1 VRQHVTSAV
10 YRVVLAGGLALF
22 SVGAAALANAQ
33 TTGASPKAG
42 GAASARTV
50 PRTPDGHPDLQG
62 LWDYRTATP
71 LERPRD
77 LADKAV
83 FTDQEARAFEART
96 AERRENIVAVHPPF
110 WLDYGSKVLGDRR
123 TSLIVD
129 PPTGRVPPLTPAARA
144 RIAASPADERTAD
157 DPEQRSIQE
166 RCLVFGAGPP
176 MLPGPYNNNVQIIQ
190 TAANVVVMNEM
201 IHDARIIPTDGR
213 PHVSPSIRQ
222 WLGDS
227 RGRWDGDTLVVE
239 TTNFTDRTSFRGS
252 DQNLRVIE
260 RFTRAGADTLM
271 YEFTIDDPTAFS
283 ATWTARFPMTR
294 SSDQM
299 YEYACHEGN
308 FGLLDILK
316 GARFDDGAGIVKK

>member
-1 VRQHVTSAV
+1 MRPFVTALLV
-10 YRVVLAGGLALF
+10 ALGVDGALF
-22 SVGAAALANAQ
+22 AAQAPKTERARVQ
-33 TTGASPKAG
+33 TA
-42 GAASARTV
+42 V

-77 LADKAV
+77 LPDKAF
-83 FTDQEARAFEART
+83 FTDQEAADFEKRT
-96 AERRENIVAVHPPF
+96 AERRDNVVAVHPPA
-110 WLDYGSKVLGDRR
+110 WLDYGSKVLADRR
-123 TSLIVD
+123 TALIVD
-129 PPTGRVPPLTPAARA
+129 PPNGRVPALTAAAKARMTAMNPANERD
-144 RIAASPADERTAD
+144 ADG
-157 DPEQRSIQE
+157 PEQRSIQE

-176 MLPGPYNNNVQIIQ
+176 MVPGPYNNNVQIVQ
-190 TAANVVVMNEM
+190 TPNAVVIMNEM
-201 IHDARIIPTDGR
+201 IHDARIVRMDGT
-213 PHVSPSIRQ
+213 PHVSPLIRQ

-227 RGRWDGDTLVVE
+227 RGRWEGDTLVVE

-260 RFTRAGADTLM
+260 RLTRPDADTLM

-283 ATWTARFPMTR
+283 APWTARFPMIR
-294 SSDQM
+294 STEQM

-316 GARFDDGAGIVKK
+316 GARYDDKKDK

>member
-1 VRQHVTSAV
+1 MMAI
-10 YRVVLAGGLALF
+10 
-22 SVGAAALANAQ
+22 AAP
-33 TTGASPKAG
+33 GPF
-42 GAASARTV
+42 ASAQSGNV

-77 LADKAV
+77 LQDKKF
-83 FTDQEARAFEART
+83 FTDDEGLSFEKRT
-96 AERRENIVAVHPPF
+96 AERLGNVVAVHPPG
-110 WLDYGSKVLGDRR
+110 WLDYGSKVLPDRR
-123 TSLIVD
+123 TSLITD
-129 PPTGRVPPLTPAARA
+129 PPNGRVPALTPAAKA
-144 RIAASPADERTAD
+144 RIAANPPDERAAD
-157 DPEQRSIQE
+157 GPEQRSAQE

-176 MLPGPYNNNVQIIQ
+176 MVPGPYNNNVQIVQ
-190 TAANVVVMNEM
+190 TPNAVVIMNEM
-201 IHDARIIPTDGR
+201 IHDARIVRMDGR
-213 PHVSPSIRQ
+213 PHLAPSVRQ

-227 RGRWDGDTLVVE
+227 RGHWEGEALVVE

-252 DQNLRVIE
+252 DQNLRVVE
-260 RFTRAGADTLM
+260 RFTRPDPETLM

-294 SSDQM
+294 STEQM

-316 GARFDDGAGIVKK
+316 GARFDDQKNK

>member
-1 VRQHVTSAV
+1 VRTLVTALMVAV
-10 YRVVLAGGLALF
+10 GVAATFTV
-22 SVGAAALANAQ
+22 AAAQ
-33 TTGASPKAG
+33 TAETSSRTNVASL
-42 GAASARTV
+42 

-77 LADKAV
+77 LSDKEV
-83 FTDQEARAFEART
+83 FTDQEALAFEKRT
-96 AERRENIVAVHPPF
+96 AERRDNIVAVHPPA
-110 WLDYGSKVLGDRR
+110 WLDYGSKVLSDHR

-129 PPTGRVPPLTPAARA
+129 PTNGRVPALTAAARA
-144 RIAASPADERTAD
+144 RIAANPADERAAD
-157 DPEQRSIQE
+157 GPEQRSIQE

-176 MLPGPYNNNVQIIQ
+176 MVPGPYNNNVQIVQ
-190 TAANVVVMNEM
+190 TANTVVIMNEM
-201 IHDARIIPTDGR
+201 IHDARVVPMDGR
-213 PHVSPSIRQ
+213 PHLAPAIRQ

-227 RGRWDGDTLVVE
+227 RGRWDGDALVVE

-252 DQNLRVIE
+252 DQNLRVVE
-260 RFTRAGADTLM
+260 RFTRPDAETLM

-283 ATWTARFPMTR
+283 ASWTARFPMMR
-294 SSDQM
+294 STEQM

-316 GARFDDGAGIVKK
+316 GARFDEQAGKK

>member
-1 VRQHVTSAV
+1 MRLFIT
-10 YRVVLAGGLALF
+10 ALL
-22 SVGAAALANAQ
+22 VALGVDAALVAAQ
-33 TTGASPKAG
+33 APKTER
-42 GAASARTV
+42 ARVQIAV

-77 LADKAV
+77 LSDKAL
-83 FTDQEARAFEART
+83 FTDQEATDFEKRT
-96 AERRENIVAVHPPF
+96 AERRDNVVAVHPPA
-110 WLDYGSKVLGDRR
+110 WLDYGSKVLADRR

-129 PPTGRVPPLTPAARA
+129 PPNGRIPALTAAAKARMTAMNPANERD
-144 RIAASPADERTAD
+144 ADG
-157 DPEQRSIQE
+157 PEQRSIQE

-176 MLPGPYNNNVQIIQ
+176 MVPGPYNNNVQIVQ
-190 TAANVVVMNEM
+190 TPNAVVIMNEM
-201 IHDARIIPTDGR
+201 IHDARIVRMDGT

-227 RGRWDGDTLVVE
+227 RGRWEGDTLVVE

-260 RFTRAGADTLM
+260 RLTRPDADTLI

-283 ATWTARFPMTR
+283 APWTARFPMMR
-294 SSDQM
+294 STEQM

-316 GARFDDGAGIVKK
+316 GARYDDRKDK

>member
-1 VRQHVTSAV
+1 MSAV
-10 YRVVLAGGLALF
+10 RRVSLVVALLVWGAA
-22 SVGAAALANAQ
+22 SPAHAQTGAAA
-33 TTGASPKAG
+33 SRKD
-42 GAASARTV
+42 ASAARPPAVAV
-50 PRTPDGHPDLQG
+50 PRTPDGHPDFQG

-77 LADKAV
+77 FADKQ
-83 FTDQEARAFEART
+83 FFSDQEARAFEQRT
-96 AERRENIVAVHPPF
+96 AERLDTVVAVHPPF
-110 WLDYGSKVLGDRR
+110 WLDYGARVLSDHR

-129 PPTGRVPPLTPAARA
+129 PPNGRIPPLTAAARA
-144 RIAASPADERTAD
+144 RIAAAPRDEKAAD

-176 MLPGPYNNNVQIIQ
+176 MIPGPYNNNIQIIQ
-190 TAANVVVMNEM
+190 APGSVVIMNEM
-201 IHDARIIPTDGR
+201 IHDARIVPVDGR
-213 PHVSPSIRQ
+213 PHLSPSIRR

-227 RGRWDGDTLVVE
+227 RGRWEGDTFVVE
-239 TTNFTDRTSFRGS
+239 TTNFSDRTTFRGS

-260 RFTRAGADTLM
+260 RFSRPDLDTLM

-283 ATWTARFPMTR
+283 VPWTVRFPMVR
-294 SSDQM
+294 SAEQM

-316 GARFDDGAGIVKK
+316 GARFDDQKK

>member
-1 VRQHVTSAV
+1 LVTALL
-10 YRVVLAGGLALF
+10 VVLGVDAAL
-22 SVGAAALANAQ
+22 VAAAQA
-33 TTGASPKAG
+33 PKTERARVQ
-42 GAASARTV
+42 AAV

-77 LADKAV
+77 LPDKAF
-83 FTDQEARAFEART
+83 FTDQEAADFEKRT
-96 AERRENIVAVHPPF
+96 AERRDNVVAVHPPA
-110 WLDYGSKVLGDRR
+110 WLDYGSRVLADRR

-129 PPTGRVPPLTPAARA
+129 PPNGRVPALTPAARA
-144 RIAASPADERTAD
+144 RMAATSPANERDAD
-157 DPEQRSIQE
+157 GPEQRSIQE

-176 MLPGPYNNNVQIIQ
+176 MVPGPYNNNVQIVQ
-190 TAANVVVMNEM
+190 TPNAVVIMNEM
-201 IHDARIIPTDGR
+201 IHDARVVRMDGT
-213 PHVSPSIRQ
+213 PHLSPSIRQ

-227 RGRWDGDTLVVE
+227 RGRWEGDTLVVE

-260 RFTRAGADTLM
+260 RLTRPDADTLM

-283 ATWTARFPMTR
+283 APWTARFPMIKSTE
-294 SSDQM
+294 QM

-316 GARFDDGAGIVKK
+316 GARFDERVGKNK

>member
-1 VRQHVTSAV
+1 MAVRPFVTALL
-10 YRVVLAGGLALF
+10 VVLG
-22 SVGAAALANAQ
+22 VDAALVAAQ
-33 TTGASPKAG
+33 RPQTERARVQ
-42 GAASARTV
+42 AAV

-77 LADKAV
+77 LPDKAF
-83 FTDQEARAFEART
+83 FTDQEAADFEKRT
-96 AERRENIVAVHPPF
+96 AERRDNVVAVHPPA
-110 WLDYGSKVLGDRR
+110 WLDYGSRVLADRR

-129 PPTGRVPPLTPAARA
+129 PPNGRIPALTAAA
-144 RIAASPADERTAD
+144 KATIAATSPANERDAD
-157 DPEQRSIQE
+157 GPEQRSIQE

-176 MLPGPYNNNVQIIQ
+176 MVPGPYNNNVQIVQ
-190 TAANVVVMNEM
+190 TPNAVVIMNEM
-201 IHDARIIPTDGR
+201 IHDARIVRMDGT

-227 RGRWDGDTLVVE
+227 RGRWEGDTLVVE

-260 RFTRAGADTLM
+260 RLTRPDADTLI

-283 ATWTARFPMTR
+283 APWTARFPMMR
-294 SSDQM
+294 STEQM

-316 GARFDDGAGIVKK
+316 GARYDDKKDK

>member
-1 VRQHVTSAV
+1 MCSKCSGNNGRLIAVRPFV
-10 YRVVLAGGLALF
+10 
-22 SVGAAALANAQ
+22 AALLVAVGVDAALVVAAQ
-33 TTGASPKAG
+33 APKTER
-42 GAASARTV
+42 ARVQATV

-77 LADKAV
+77 LPDKAV
-83 FTDQEARAFEART
+83 FTDQEAADFEKRT
-96 AERRENIVAVHPPF
+96 AERRDNVVAVHPPA
-110 WLDYGSKVLGDRR
+110 WLDYGSKVLADRR

-129 PPTGRVPPLTPAARA
+129 PPNGRVPALTAAARA
-144 RIAASPADERTAD
+144 RVAATNPANERDAD
-157 DPEQRSIQE
+157 GPEQRSIQE

-176 MLPGPYNNNVQIIQ
+176 LVPGPYNNNVQIVQ
-190 TAANVVVMNEM
+190 TPNAVVIMNEM
-201 IHDARIIPTDGR
+201 IHDARIVRMDGT
-213 PHVSPSIRQ
+213 PHVSASIRQ

-227 RGRWDGDTLVVE
+227 RGRWEGDTLVVE

-260 RFTRAGADTLM
+260 RLTRPDADTLM

-283 ATWTARFPMTR
+283 ASWTARFPMMR
-294 SSDQM
+294 STEQM

-316 GARFDDGAGIVKK
+316 GARFDDRKDK

>member
-1 VRQHVTSAV
+1 MRTIVTALMVAV
-10 YRVVLAGGLALF
+10 GVAATFAVAG
-22 SVGAAALANAQ
+22 AQ
-33 TTGASPKAG
+33 TAKTGS
-42 GAASARTV
+42 RTNVAPV

-77 LADKAV
+77 LSDKEV
-83 FTDQEARAFEART
+83 FTDQEALAFEKRT
-96 AERRENIVAVHPPF
+96 AERRDNIVAVHPPA
-110 WLDYGSKVLGDRR
+110 WLDYGSKVLADHR

-129 PPTGRVPPLTPAARA
+129 PPNGRVPALTAAARA
-144 RIAASPADERTAD
+144 RIAANPADERAAD
-157 DPEQRSIQE
+157 GPEQRSIQE

-176 MLPGPYNNNVQIIQ
+176 MVPGPYNNNVQIVQ
-190 TAANVVVMNEM
+190 TPNTVVIMNEM
-201 IHDARIIPTDGR
+201 IHDARVVPMDGR
-213 PHVSPSIRQ
+213 PHLTSAIRQ

-227 RGRWDGDTLVVE
+227 RGRWDGDVLVVE

-252 DQNLRVIE
+252 DQNLRVVE
-260 RFTRAGADTLM
+260 RLTRPDAETLM

-283 ATWTARFPMTR
+283 TPWTASFPMMR
-294 SSDQM
+294 STEQM

-316 GARFDDGAGIVKK
+316 GARFDEQAGKR